1 VSKIGY
7 MSSSNARCVLLVP
20 HVPLMES
27 VEWEEKTTFE
37 MAMVEDNVG
46 CPIEPSTEISCS
58 KADP

>member
-1 VSKIGY
+1 
-7 MSSSNARCVLLVP
+7 MVP